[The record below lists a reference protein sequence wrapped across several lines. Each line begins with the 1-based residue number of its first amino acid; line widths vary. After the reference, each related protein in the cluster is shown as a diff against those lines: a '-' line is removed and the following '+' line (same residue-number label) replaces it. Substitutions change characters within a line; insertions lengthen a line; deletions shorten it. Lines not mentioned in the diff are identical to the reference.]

1 MFYYISGELA
11 YKNESFA
18 VIDAGG
24 VGYRIYSTSVSLDQL
39 GEVGSRAK
47 LYTYLNIKSASDIC
61 MLYGFTTLDE
71 LNVFELLIGV
81 RGIGAKA
88 AVNLLSN
95 ISPSKFAMCVATGD
109 SKYLAKHTP
118 GLGPKGAQ
126 RIILELKDKFKG
138 MDIGFETDADNLFSP
153 PDTGDNEAV
162 SALVVLGYSPQE
174 AKSALKGAE
183 GSVEDMIK
191 YALTNLMKQ

>member
-95 ISPSKFAMCVATGD
+95 ISPSKFAMCVATATQNIWRNTRPD
-109 SKYLAKHTP
+109 SVPRAL
-118 GLGPKGAQ
+118 
-126 RIILELKDKFKG
+126 
-138 MDIGFETDADNLFSP
+138 
-153 PDTGDNEAV
+153 
-162 SALVVLGYSPQE
+162 SA
-174 AKSALKGAE
+174 
-183 GSVEDMIK
+183 
-191 YALTNLMKQ
+191 